1 VGARTDAARS
11 KVVSGRTRLAD
22 EVNRLEASGRA
33 AFDIPARIR
42 RAPAQTLG
50 AAAGAA
56 FLLLGGPQRLFRRL
70 RRMIRG
76 PEAELPKSLLPKE
89 IDRSL
94 RSIGS
99 DGDKVRGTIERDFAR
114 YLEEK
119 AEARKER
126 ELTGTVSILLGLLLK
141 PAATR
146 AGRQLAETLFEPDA
160 KGFADALGRV
170 RARGLGGPAPSESG
184 AAEVEAA
191 AGEPM
196 TPVDPAAAAED
207 EGGKPRRARRGRS
220 KEASQG

>member
-11 KVVSGRTRLAD
+11 KVVSGRARLAD

-70 RRMIRG
+70 KRMIRG

-94 RSIGS
+94 RSIGT

-119 AEARKER
+119 AQARKER
-126 ELTGTVSILLGLLLK
+126 ELTGTASILLGLLLK

-146 AGRQLAETLFEPDA
+146 AGRQLAESLFEPDA
-160 KGFADALGRV
+160 KGFADALSRV
-170 RARGLGGPAPSESG
+170 RARGLGEAAPTETG
-184 AAEVEAA
+184 TAEVEAA
-191 AGEPM
+191 AGESM
-196 TPVDPAAAAED
+196 APVDAAPAAAPSVRR
-207 EGGKPRRARRGRS
+207 PRRRGRS
-220 KEASQG
+220 KGHEPS

>member
-1 VGARTDAARS
+1 
-11 KVVSGRTRLAD
+11 
-22 EVNRLEASGRA
+22 
-33 AFDIPARIR
+33 
-42 RAPAQTLG
+42 
-50 AAAGAA
+50 
-56 FLLLGGPQRLFRRL
+56 
-70 RRMIRG
+70 MIRG